1 MDIQTWLYNL
11 DLVNGISSI
20 PHVMVIN
27 DLMLHVVLSHWIFVQ
42 SSLIIKVYSISW
54 YCIISSIA
62 SLFHIY
68 GAWVHL
74 SVNVCYSIFI
84 LTTFFFFLNYF
95 NLFMWE
101 WVESGFGC
109 PDTNDQSKIRN
120 PPSAQQARFTR
131 VTHPI
136 SFYMNYKRWIN

>member
-11 DLVNGISSI
+11 DLDNGNSSI

-27 DLMLHVVLSHWIFVQ
+27 YLTLHVVLSYWIFVQ
-42 SSLIIKVYSISW
+42 SSLTIKVYSMSW
-54 YCIISSIA
+54 YCIISWIV
-62 SLFHIY
+62 SLIHIY
-68 GAWVHL
+68 VAWVHL

-84 LTTFFFFLNYF
+84 LTTFFFKYF

-120 PPSAQQARFTR
+120 ALSAQQARFTR
-131 VTHPI
+131 VTQPI